1 MADYSYIGSGK
12 VYLRDTATTE
22 NLIAI
27 GNASALSM
35 DIQSEEKSLTDYTQP
50 GGGTYNSVEKVT
62 DVNVSI
68 TVHDY
73 SPRNLSIA
81 LFGDDSVLS
90 GATVNAEVHTGV
102 NAGEFIKTEY
112 PFISSVTVEIQGGG
126 TTYTEGT
133 DYEVRDSGIYILE
146 GTTIAAD
153 GNIQITYTHA
163 TADRVEALVS
173 SGKTFQLV
181 FEGQNEATG
190 KRALVDIYRLKF
202 SPTNGLNL
210 IGDDYGALEMSG
222 KSLSDSTKTG
232 VGVSKYFRIDQE
244 Q

>member
-12 VYLRDTATTE
+12 CYLRDTSTNE
-22 NLIAI
+22 NLIEI
-27 GNASALSM
+27 GNASALAM
-35 DIQSEEKSLTDYTQP
+35 DIQSEEKTLTDYTQP
-50 GGGTYNSVEKVT
+50 GGGTYNSVEKIT
-62 DVNVSI
+62 DTNVNI

-81 LFGDDSVLS
+81 LFGDASVLAGS
-90 GATVNAEVHTGV
+90 SVTDEVHTGV
-102 NAGEFIKTEY
+102 NAGEFIKTNF
-112 PFISSVTVEIQGGG
+112 PFISAVTVEPSGGG
-126 TTYTEGT
+126 TAYIEDT

-146 GTTIAAD
+146 GTNIPAD
-153 GNIQITYTHA
+153 GDIQIDYTHA
-163 TADRVEALVS
+163 AADRIEALVQ
-173 SGKTFQLV
+173 SGKIFQLV

-210 IGDDYGALEMSG
+210 IGDDYGALEMTG
-222 KSLSDSTKTG
+222 KALSDSTKTG
-232 VGVSKYFRIDQE
+232 SGVSRYFRIDQE